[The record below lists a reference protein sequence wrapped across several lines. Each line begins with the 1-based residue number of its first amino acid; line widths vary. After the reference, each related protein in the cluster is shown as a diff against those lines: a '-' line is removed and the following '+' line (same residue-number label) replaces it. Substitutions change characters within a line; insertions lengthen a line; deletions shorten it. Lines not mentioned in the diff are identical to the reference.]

1 MALVTLK
8 RVLATTAVALALA
21 AAVAG
26 CGGEDKAGDG
36 ESTEEEILAAEEL
49 SIYLQSADSLRWLN
63 YLSFS
68 PQDTALAWVMMA
80 SLYLS
85 NEYPEA
91 ALHYLREASRYDLAR
106 PVIYLNMGYAYN
118 MMGDTEQAT
127 EAFSMFVQRDP
138 GSILS
143 QEIFRIIE
151 KYRAINNQP
160 PPPEPSVDK
169 PGSR

>member
-8 RVLATTAVALALA
+8 RMLATSTVALALA
-21 AAVAG
+21 AAAG
-26 CGGEDKAGDG
+26 CGGEDKSSGGDLG
-36 ESTEEEILAAEEL
+36 EEEILAEEGL
-49 SIYLQSADSLRWLN
+49 SIYLQPADSLRWLN

-68 PQDTALAWVMMA
+68 PQDTALTWVMMA

-91 ALHYLREASRYDLAR
+91 ALYYLREASRYDLAR

-118 MMGDTEQAT
+118 MMGDSEQAVD
-127 EAFSMFVQRDP
+127 AFNMFIQRNP

-151 KYRAINNQP
+151 KYRTIENQP
-160 PPPEPSVDK
+160 PGQEPSVDK
-169 PGSR
+169 SGSQ